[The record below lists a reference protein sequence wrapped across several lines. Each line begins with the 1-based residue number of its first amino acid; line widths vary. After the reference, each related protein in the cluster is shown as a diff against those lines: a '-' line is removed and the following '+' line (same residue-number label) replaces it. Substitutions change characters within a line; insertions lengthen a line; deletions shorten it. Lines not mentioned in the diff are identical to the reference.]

1 MKLYELQVFDDG
13 ECAVR
18 KVNKKPMFAFNT
30 FFNTQEE
37 LKVYLLSIIS
47 PRYPIDEILVSI
59 DAAKEY
65 EWIEFK

>member
-18 KVNKKPMFAFNT
+18 KVNKKPLFAFNT
-30 FFNTQEE
+30 FYNTKEE
-37 LKVYLLSIIS
+37 LKDDLVSVIS
-47 PRYPIDEILVSI
+47 PRHPIDEILANI
-59 DAAKEY
+59 DAANEY